1 MNDTVDI
8 RPSLGDILNGY
19 QRLSYKPD
27 TAIAEFV
34 DNSTASYYDNQA
46 ILDLLGE
53 SLEIEINYDSSQRVL
68 EIKDNA
74 WGMDKQTFADA
85 LTIAKRPAKQ
95 GGRNEYGMGMKTA
108 ASWFG
113 KNWTVITKTRG
124 ISEEYTA
131 KVDIDSLVATKQNEI
146 AINTRIVDGDG
157 HYTIIRI
164 KNLSRKIQDRTID
177 KLIKELS
184 SIYRSDINSGHVNI
198 YVNGNKLSYELP
210 EILTETID
218 GVTKTWKKDFKDY
231 IIFDGVRYDFN
242 GFVALRNVGN
252 YKETGFALLRRGRV
266 IVGGVDKNFKPQ
278 EIFGSANSFQSL
290 RIFGEVNMDNWPV
303 TQAKDAF
310 DWDLDGLKEAFID
323 KLYDLVFDYIDKAKT
338 ARKKEKES
346 TSVVTLEDVKDIGDE
361 TYTDLTNVKV
371 VEVAPQNDVTVNAT
385 TDSNDVVIP
394 SYMTTVHILNNT
406 YQIKVLFIN
415 DIDKELI
422 TVSDDQGNGILK
434 VEFNTAYPYFVNIN
448 NRESFTKIFQKYLIL
463 HIISEKYLEKVSTHA
478 GRIYPYEVR
487 ETINRML
494 EEIKDGQADEIF
506 N

>member
-1 MNDTVDI
+1 MDSVDI

-19 QRLSYKPD
+19 QRLSYKPE

-34 DNSTASYYDNQA
+34 DNSTASYYENQA

-53 SLEIEINYDSSQRVL
+53 SLEIHINYDPSQKIL

-74 WGMDKQTFADA
+74 WGMDKDTFANA
-85 LTIAKRPAKQ
+85 LTIAKRPEKQ

-124 ISEEYTA
+124 LNEEYTA
-131 KVDIDSLVATKQNEI
+131 TVNIDSLVASKQNEI
-146 AINTRIVDGDG
+146 LIKTKEVNDES

-164 KNLSRKIQDRTID
+164 TNLSRKIQDRTIE
-177 KLIKELS
+177 KLVKELS
-184 SIYRSDINSGHVNI
+184 SIYRSDINSGNI
-198 YVNGNKLSYELP
+198 SIFVNGELLTYDLP

-218 GVTKTWKKDFKDY
+218 GVEKVWKKEFES
-231 IIFDGVRYDFN
+231 FVLHDGKRYNFN

-290 RIFGEVNMDNWPV
+290 RIFGEVHLDEWPV

-310 DWDLDGLKEAFID
+310 DWDLDGLKETFID
-323 KLYDLVFDYIDKAKT
+323 KLHDLVEDYITKAKT
-338 ARKKEKES
+338 ARKKEKEIIS
-346 TSVVTLEDVKDIGDE
+346 TVTVETVKEIGDE
-361 TYTDLTNVKV
+361 TYDDLSAIEE
-371 VEVAPQNDVTVNAT
+371 VEVAPKNDIKVSSVT
-385 TDSNDVVIP
+385 SPEKEIIP
-394 SYMTTVHILNNT
+394 SYTTTVDILSTT
-406 YQIKVLFIN
+406 YNIHVSFIP
-415 DIDKELI
+415 DINKELI
-422 TVSDDQGNGILK
+422 TVFDNPEDDKLEI
-434 VEFNTAYPYFVNIN
+434 EFNTAHPYFDEIKEKEVFI
-448 NRESFTKIFQKYLIL
+448 KVFQKYLIL
-463 HIISEKYLEKVSTHA
+463 QVISEKYLERISTHS
-478 GRIYPYEVR
+478 GRVYPFEVR

-494 EEIKDGQADEIF
+494 EEIKNDKKNDIF

>member
-1 MNDTVDI
+1 MDSVDI

-19 QRLSYKPD
+19 QRLSYKPE

-34 DNSTASYYDNQA
+34 DNSTASYYENQA

-53 SLEIEINYDSSQRVL
+53 SLEIHIDYDSSQKIL
-68 EIKDNA
+68 EIRDNA

-85 LTIAKRPAKQ
+85 LTIAKRPEKQ

-124 ISEEYTA
+124 LDEEYTA
-131 KVDIDSLVATKQNEI
+131 NVNIDSLVASKENEI
-146 AINTRIVDGDG
+146 KIKTKKINDDS

-164 KNLSRKIQDRTID
+164 TNLSRKIQGRTIE
-177 KLIKELS
+177 KLVKELS
-184 SIYRSDINSGHVNI
+184 SIYRSDINSGSISI
-198 YVNGNKLSYELP
+198 YVNGELLSYELP
-210 EILTETID
+210 EILSETID
-218 GVTKTWKKDFKDY
+218 GIEKVWKKEFES
-231 IIFDGVRYDFN
+231 FVLHDGHRYNFN

-278 EIFGSANSFQSL
+278 EIFGSSNSFQSL
-290 RIFGEVNMDNWPV
+290 RIFGEVHLDEWPV

-323 KLYDLVFDYIDKAKT
+323 KLHDLVEDYIDKAKT

-346 TSVVTLEDVKDIGDE
+346 ISTVSVETVKVIGDE
-361 TYTDLTNVKV
+361 TYDDLSAIEEIVVSPTNDVKV
-371 VEVAPQNDVTVNAT
+371 SAITSPDKVL
-385 TDSNDVVIP
+385 IP
-394 SYMTTVHILNNT
+394 SYTTTVNILNTT
-406 YQIKVLFIN
+406 YNIQVNFISDLN
-415 DIDKELI
+415 KELI
-422 TVSDDQGNGILK
+422 SVFDNLEDKKLEIK
-434 VEFNTAYPYFVNIN
+434 FNTAHPYFDEIKEKETFIKV
-448 NRESFTKIFQKYLIL
+448 FQKYLIL
-463 HIISEKYLEKVSTHA
+463 QVISEKYLERISTHN
-478 GRIYPYEVR
+478 GRVYPFEIR

-494 EEIKDGQADEIF
+494 EEIKDDKKNEIF